1 MGELFIIVVGLVISI
16 VLAVLKWSAVL
27 GISWL
32 VVAIPTIVA
41 IVIVLLIHGFGDDL
55 DFDF

>member
-1 MGELFIIVVGLVISI
+1 MGELFIILVGLVISI
-16 VLAVLKWSAVL
+16 VLAILKWSAVL
-27 GISWL
+27 SISWL

-41 IVIVLLIHGFGDDL
+41 IAIVLLIHGFGDGL